1 MNYRR
6 LHFLD
11 DSSFML
17 NEDSFDADMIRT
29 DRSVSL
35 HEDFP
40 VGGLD
45 DSAKAWAFKD
55 FFQSD
60 K

>member
-1 MNYRR
+1 
-6 LHFLD
+6 
-11 DSSFML
+11 ML